1 MRSAESVLIFDVVR
15 VTALGMTCE
24 SDRAAMES
32 TVDNEAHPPATP
44 GVHRWTTAG
53 VRRGMIACIPVAV
66 SVAAYGVVFGV
77 LARQV
82 GLTLLEVVLMNTVVF
97 AGAAQT
103 AALDL
108 WSYPLPIAAIVTTVL
123 LINMRL
129 LLLGAA
135 LRPWLDRYPD
145 RKVYPW
151 LHILADEGWAVA
163 MNRYARGERDAGFL
177 IGSLAMVFIGWLPAV
192 IVGFLLGSQ
201 IGDPAA
207 IGLDFAFTSIFAAM
221 LVGSW
226 RSRFDLVP
234 WTSAGFAAWL
244 ASEWLPGTWYIMIG
258 AVVGCIVAA
267 LTVDTDTLQSVGT
280 SEGES

>member
-1 MRSAESVLIFDVVR
+1 MASII
-15 VTALGMTCE
+15 
-24 SDRAAMES
+24 
-32 TVDNEAHPPATP
+32 DNEHHSPASA
-44 GVHRWTTAG
+44 GGHRWTVAG
-53 VRRGMIACIPVAV
+53 FRRGLVAGIPVAV
-66 SVAAYGVVFGV
+66 SVAAYGIVFGV

-82 GLTLLEVVLMNTVVF
+82 GMTLLEVIVMNMLVF

-108 WSYPLPIAAIVTTVL
+108 WSYPLPIFAIVTTTL

-145 RKVYPW
+145 RRVYPW
-151 LHILADEGWAVA
+151 LHIMADEGWALA

-177 IGSLAMVFIGWLPAV
+177 VGALAMVPVGWLPAV
-192 IVGFLLGSQ
+192 IVGFLLGGQ

-207 IGLDFAFTSIFAAM
+207 VGLDFAFASIFAAM

-226 RSRFDLVP
+226 RGRFDLVP
-234 WTSAGFAAWL
+234 WTSAGLAAWA

-258 AVVGCIVAA
+258 AVTGCVVAA
-267 LTVDTDTLQSVGT
+267 LTVDPDKVHALGT
-280 SEGES
+280 PEAEA

>member
-1 MRSAESVLIFDVVR
+1 
-15 VTALGMTCE
+15 
-24 SDRAAMES
+24 MEPMA
-32 TVDNEAHPPATP
+32 DNEAQSHAAT
-44 GVHRWTTAG
+44 GKHRWTAAG
-53 VRRGMIACIPVAV
+53 FRRGLVAGIPVAV
-66 SVAAYGVVFGV
+66 SVAAYGIVFGV

-82 GLTLLEVVLMNTVVF
+82 GLTLLEVILMNVVVF

-108 WSYPLPIAAIVTTVL
+108 WTYPLPIFAIVTTTL

-145 RKVYPW
+145 RKVYPL
-151 LHILADEGWAVA
+151 LHIMADEGWALA

-177 IGSLAMVFIGWLPAV
+177 AGALAMVPVGWLPAV
-192 IVGFLLGSQ
+192 VIGFLLGSQ

-207 IGLDFAFTSIFAAM
+207 IGLDFAFASIFAAM

-226 RSRFDLVP
+226 RGRFDLVP
-234 WTSAGFAAWL
+234 WTSAGLAAW
-244 ASEWLPGTWYIMIG
+244 AGSEWLPGTWYIMIG
-258 AVVGCIVAA
+258 AVVGCVVAA
-267 LTVDTDTLQSVGT
+267 LTVDPEKVQSIGT
-280 SEGES
+280 SEAEP